1 MGSTYC
7 VVISGPMPSAVTGI
21 IRDRFEDVRIS
32 TEPAG
37 LVIQCSLPDQ
47 AALRGLLMQVWDVGG
62 AVLLVAVMSNSD
74 GRSRHGHDQR

>member
-7 VVISGPMPSAVTGI
+7 LVVSGPMSSGVMGI
-21 IRDRFEDVRIS
+21 LRDRFEDVRIS
-32 TEPAG
+32 TERAG
-37 LVIQCSLPDQ
+37 LVIQCFIPDQ
-47 AALRGLLMQVWDVGG
+47 AALRALLTQVWDVGG